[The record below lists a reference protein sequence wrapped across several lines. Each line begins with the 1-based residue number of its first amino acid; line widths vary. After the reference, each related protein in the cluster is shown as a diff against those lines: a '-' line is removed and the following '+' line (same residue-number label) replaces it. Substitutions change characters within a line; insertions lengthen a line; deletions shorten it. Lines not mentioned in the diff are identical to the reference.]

1 MTRTTRQTG
10 TTRPRCTIV
19 VGGQW
24 GDEAKG
30 KISSYLALR
39 DDPAVAVR
47 AGLGPGAGHTVVHEG
62 RTLRLRQVPSA
73 VVNPRTRLLLGA
85 GVLIRPEVLLREIEE
100 TGVTDR
106 IGVDY
111 RATVIEPGHI
121 AAEQADTGLRET
133 VRSTGSGHGPALAG
147 RAMRAA
153 RRAQDVPELG
163 PYLVDTAAEANRAVD
178 TGEGVLV
185 EGTNGFGLSVLYGTY
200 PYTVGKDSTASTAAA
215 DAGLGP
221 LAVDDV
227 VLVLRAH
234 PTRVGAGPFP
244 TEIDPCEAERMGIVE
259 YGTVTGRRRRVG
271 GFDMDQAREAVRVN
285 RPSRIALTFLDHV
298 APNVLGQNSGE
309 LPQAAA
315 AFVKQVEEGLERPV
329 DLIGTG
335 PGSDH
340 LIDRWNPTGGAQ

>member
-1 MTRTTRQTG
+1 MSSRTGDGAGGRRATV
-10 TTRPRCTIV
+10 V

-47 AGLGPGAGHTVVHEG
+47 AGLGPGAGHTVRYRG
-62 RTLRLRQVPSA
+62 RTMKLRQVPSA
-73 VVNPRTRLLLGA
+73 VINPRTRLLLGA
-85 GVLIRPEVLLREIEE
+85 GVLIRPEVLLGEIEE
-100 TGVTDR
+100 TGAGDR
-106 IGVDY
+106 IGVDH

-121 AAEQADTGLRET
+121 EAERSDPGLTDT

-147 RAMRAA
+147 RAMRSA
-153 RRAQDVPELG
+153 RRAQDVPELA
-163 PYLVDTAAEANRAVD
+163 PYLTDVAAEANAAVD
-178 TGEGVLV
+178 AGTGVLV

-200 PYTVGKDSTASTAAA
+200 PYTVGKDSTASSAAV

-221 LAVDDV
+221 LAVQHV
-227 VLVLRAH
+227 VLVFRVM

-244 TEIDPCEAERMGIVE
+244 TEIDEREAARLGVVE

-271 GFDMDQAREAVRVN
+271 RFDMDLAREAVLVN

-298 APNVLGQNSGE
+298 DPAAAGVTADE
-309 LPQAAA
+309 LPEAARV
-315 AFVKQVEEGLERPV
+315 FVKTVEEGLQRPV

-335 PGSDH
+335 PDTEH
-340 LIDRWNPTGGAQ
+340 VIDRWTTPGETP